1 MVACFVTTGSCQN
14 IIIIIII
21 SIIIIIIITGC
32 IALIES
38 KNISHRG
45 RMICMVYPHLID
57 LSGEDR

>member
-14 IIIIIII
+14 IIIIII

-45 RMICMVYPHLID
+45 RMICMIYPHLID